1 MKIQLLKITKNLS
14 EKIIVISSI
23 TIIFCLILFSD
34 TSKYLVSDQV
44 IKTNAVNLDVRKYRL
59 FSHKVLIAFNKD
71 SSKIYA
77 VQTNASRDSANK
89 EVIQQ
94 ITFDKNYKH
103 PLMKEFINLP
113 NNNPMIHEVILDIQ
127 YDEAKIYISS
137 LKNELNN
144 NECYFLLLH
153 EYNLNNKGW
162 KEIFKSTPCIS
173 LKDFQGVG
181 GRITHN
187 QSSIFVGAGNILF
200 GHKKKNIIKN
210 YEEQINKTNTFGNII
225 EIDKETYV
233 STKKSSGHRFTSGL
247 FYDSHRG
254 ILWETEH
261 GPRGGDELNKIESGY
276 DYGWPNVSYGLVYNK
291 QKNKDSWIENS
302 HENFKKPFFSWTPSI
317 GISQVGV
324 IGSQGKL
331 FEIWGKNDLIVSS
344 LKNKSIYRLRV
355 EDNKVFYSE
364 KIYIGER
371 IRSLIVLNDVILIS
385 TDDGSIITIQKS
397 KVPIMT
403 GAF

>member
-1 MKIQLLKITKNLS
+1 MKLIKII
-14 EKIIVISSI
+14 KILRRNVIVISSI
-23 TIIFCLILFSD
+23 TILFILIIFSD

-59 FSHKVLIAFNKD
+59 FSHKTLIAFNKD

-77 VQTNASRDSANK
+77 VQTNARRDSANK

-94 ITFDKNYKH
+94 ITFDKSYKH
-103 PLMKEFINLP
+103 LLVKEFINLP

-144 NECYFLLLH
+144 SECYFLLLH

-173 LKDFQGVG
+173 LKDFQNIG

-187 QSSIFVGAGNILF
+187 QNSIFVAAGNILYA
-200 GHKKKNIIKN
+200 HKKKNIIKN
-210 YEEQINKTNTFGNII
+210 YEEQINTTNIFGNVL

-233 STKKSSGHRFTSGL
+233 STKKSSGHRFNSGL
-247 FYDSHRG
+247 FYDSHRD
-254 ILWETEH
+254 ILWGTEH

-276 DYGWPNVSYGLVYNK
+276 NYGWPNVSYGRKYN
-291 QKNKDSWIENS
+291 QKNKETWIQNS
-302 HENFKKPFFSWTPSI
+302 HENFKKPFFFMDP
-317 GISQVGV
+317 
-324 IGSQGKL
+324 
-331 FEIWGKNDLIVSS
+331 
-344 LKNKSIYRLRV
+344 
-355 EDNKVFYSE
+355 
-364 KIYIGER
+364 
-371 IRSLIVLNDVILIS
+371 
-385 TDDGSIITIQKS
+385 
-397 KVPIMT
+397 
-403 GAF
+403 

>member
-1 MKIQLLKITKNLS
+1 MKLIKII
-14 EKIIVISSI
+14 KILRRNVIVISSI
-23 TIIFCLILFSD
+23 TILFILIIFSD

-59 FSHKVLIAFNKD
+59 FSHKTLIAFNKD

-77 VQTNASRDSANK
+77 VQTNARRDSANK

-94 ITFDKNYKH
+94 ITFDKSYKH
-103 PLMKEFINLP
+103 PLVKEFINLP

-127 YDEAKIYISS
+127 YDEGKIYISS

-162 KEIFKSTPCIS
+162 KEIFRSTPCVS
-173 LKDFQGVG
+173 LKDFQNIG

-187 QSSIFVGAGNILF
+187 QNSIFVAAGNILYA
-200 GHKKKNIIKN
+200 HKKKNIIKN
-210 YEEQINKTNTFGNII
+210 YEEQINTTNIFGNVL

-233 STKKSSGHRFTSGL
+233 PTKKSSGHRYISGL
-247 FYDSHRG
+247 FYDSHRE
-254 ILWETEH
+254 ILLETEH
-261 GPRGGDELNKIESGY
+261 GPRGGDELNKIESGD

-291 QKNKDSWIENS
+291 QNNKDSWIQNS

-317 GISQVGV
+317 GISQVRV
-324 IGSQGKL
+324 IESQGRL
-331 FEIWGKNDLIVSS
+331 FETWGKNDLIVSS
-344 LKNKSIYRLRV
+344 LKNESIYRLRV
-355 EDNKVFYSE
+355 EDNKVIYSE

-371 IRSLIVLNDVILIS
+371 IRSLIVLQDVLLIS
-385 TDDGSIITIQKS
+385 TDDGSIITVQKS
-397 KVPIMT
+397 KVPLMT

>member
-1 MKIQLLKITKNLS
+1 MKLIKIN
-14 EKIIVISSI
+14 KILRRNVIVISSI
-23 TIIFCLILFSD
+23 TILFILIIFSD
-34 TSKYLVSDQV
+34 TSKYLVSEQL

-59 FSHKVLIAFNKD
+59 FSHKVLIAFNQND
-71 SSKIYA
+71 SIIYA
-77 VQTNASRDSANK
+77 VQTNARRDSANK

-94 ITFDKNYKH
+94 ITFDKSYKH
-103 PLMKEFINLP
+103 PLVKEFINLP

-127 YDEAKIYISS
+127 YDEGKIYISS
-137 LKNELNN
+137 LKNKSNN
-144 NECYFLLLH
+144 NECYFLLVH

-162 KEIFKSTPCIS
+162 KEIFRSTPCVS
-173 LKDFQGVG
+173 LVDFQNIG

-187 QSSIFVGAGNILF
+187 QNSIFVAAGNILYA
-200 GHKKKNIIKN
+200 HKIKN
-210 YEEQINKTNTFGNII
+210 NIKSYEKQINKTNIFGNIL
-225 EIDKETYV
+225 EIDKKTYV
-233 STKKSSGHRFTSGL
+233 TTKKSSGHRFISGL
-247 FYDSHRG
+247 FYDSHRE

-276 DYGWPNVSYGLVYNK
+276 NYGWPNVSYGRKYNK
-291 QKNKDSWIENS
+291 KNKETWIQNS

-317 GISQVGV
+317 GISQVRV
-324 IGSQGKL
+324 IESQGRL
-331 FEIWGKNDLIVSS
+331 FETWGKNDLIVSS

-371 IRSLIVLNDVILIS
+371 IRSLIVLQDVILIS
-385 TDDGSIITIQKS
+385 TDDGSIITVQKS